1 MFIYKLYYTILTI
14 NNTEVKTMP
23 NATISVYLSDDE
35 YLKYIKQK
43 EQCNEKAREAV
54 KKELER

>member
-1 MFIYKLYYTILTI
+1 
-14 NNTEVKTMP
+14 MP
-23 NATISVYLSDDE
+23 NATISVYLSEDE

-54 KKELER
+54 KKELEK